1 MSEGGRPEVGA
12 DGFDSIDPKLT
23 VFALANGTDLTK
35 GESHRRLEW
44 FADGLERGI
53 LIESLPGGSFRVGV
67 RAWSFGTDDITG
79 QSTISEA
86 AEATGIMELLGP
98 AIDEANRLQPAAPDP
113 LPPHT

>member
-23 VFALANGTDLTK
+23 VFALANGMDLTK
-35 GESHRRLEW
+35 DGSQRRLEW
-44 FADGLERGI
+44 YADGLERGI

-79 QSTISEA
+79 QSTISETAEA
-86 AEATGIMELLGP
+86 AEIVELLGP
-98 AIDEANRLQPAAPDP
+98 AIDEANRL
-113 LPPHT
+113 